1 MYTPYRSPADF
12 HECLITVVIT
22 LFRATTPPPPPPPP
36 PKKKSVLT
44 PANPKEFVKTNFICK
59 WDKVFKNEPSKIF
72 QRLSS
77 TNFTWSILEYLNPNV
92 ISSTMLFHEVFILK
106 QVNQCPQKEKENLLF
121 VYASY
126 TLQTLL
132 FTKVLLLN
140 LKRETDRLISVPS
153 KHLRRKVNNINT
165 RIRSEI
171 NSKFIR

>member
-12 HECLITVVIT
+12 HECLITVVIK
-22 LFRATTPPPPPPPP
+22 LFRATAPPPQ
-36 PKKKSVLT
+36 KKSVLT

-77 TNFTWSILEYLNPNV
+77 INFTWSILEYLNPNV
-92 ISSTMLFHEVFILK
+92 ISSTMLFHKVFILK

-153 KHLRRKVNNINT
+153 KHLLRKVNNIST